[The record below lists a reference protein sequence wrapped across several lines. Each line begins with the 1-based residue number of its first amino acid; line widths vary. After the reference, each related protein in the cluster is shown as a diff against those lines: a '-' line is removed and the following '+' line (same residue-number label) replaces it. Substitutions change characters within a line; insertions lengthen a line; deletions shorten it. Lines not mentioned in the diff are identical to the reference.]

1 MARWAIT
8 LDCCSMFVQQRLIL
22 IGCKVVARSLHHTHR
37 KLYTQSLWIS
47 RFVYLKACISISSS
61 VFANPKQLTKCWL
74 LFVMYLLL
82 KMFWLHTGLYVDD
95 FDWYSNRSA
104 ASACQFWKKSLVEM
118 TPMFPTRLQKN
129 NFHPTSVVFT
139 LNVYCCLKVC
149 RLDLCYLSGRF
160 K

>member
-1 MARWAIT
+1 
-8 LDCCSMFVQQRLIL
+8 MFVQQRLIL

-74 LFVMYLLL
+74 LFVMYLSL

-118 TPMFPTRLQKN
+118 TPMFPTRLQKTT
-129 NFHPTSVVFT
+129 FILRLLFSRWMCIAVLKFAGLIFVTCLED
-139 LNVYCCLKVC
+139 LNRICDKP
-149 RLDLCYLSGRF
+149 SIW
-160 K
+160 